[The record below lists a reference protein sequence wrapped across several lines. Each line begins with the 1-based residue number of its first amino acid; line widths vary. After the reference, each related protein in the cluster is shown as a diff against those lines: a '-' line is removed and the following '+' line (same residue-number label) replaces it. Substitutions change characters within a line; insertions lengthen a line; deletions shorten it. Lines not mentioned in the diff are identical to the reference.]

1 MALFPTL
8 PLRRAGASPRPSR
21 RERGAVLIVALLF
34 AALIAIVLGSYL
46 SLNLSSARLAKRNFN
61 RYAALNL
68 AESGAE
74 EALWSFNRKAGGDGA
89 AWGDW
94 NTSGSSAWRKF
105 PATDFGG
112 NASGW
117 MKVYVDTYQP
127 SAQSKPKII
136 TQASVTTSGDT
147 TVTKMIEVSLR
158 RRSHFASALVAK
170 DKIAFTG
177 PNTSVDSWNSN
188 PDGNAATPPVP
199 YDPSI
204 KTANGAIASAS
215 VLNTAVFA
223 NKADVWG
230 FVSTGGA
237 PPNLG
242 KEGTVKGPD
251 TPTGV
256 AIDPKR
262 VATDFNADFPLV
274 PMPLDGVPLAAL
286 GPTLGTTGMATK
298 WRIPTLELKGAE
310 TLTILGDVTLILTGG
325 GAGGDALTVSGF
337 ASIIIPNGSSLTIY
351 VEGNVTI
358 GGKGG
363 LVNYNVNPSSCRIW
377 GTNQSAAGQTID
389 ITGNGSLVGVIYAP
403 QADVTIG
410 GNGNVMGS
418 IVSDTITVSG
428 NAAFHYDEALAESDG
443 NEPFQIAKWRE
454 LNTAAEREPYEALFQ
469 GW

>member
-1 MALFPTL
+1 M
-8 PLRRAGASPRPSR
+8 
-21 RERGAVLIVALLF
+21 LIVALLF

-46 SLNLSSARLAKRNFN
+46 NLNLSSARLAKRTFN
-61 RYAALNL
+61 GYAALNL

-89 AWGDW
+89 AWAEW
-94 NTSGSSAWRKF
+94 TTSGAAAWRKF
-105 PATDFGG
+105 PAMDFGA
-112 NASGW
+112 NSSGW

-127 SAQSKPKII
+127 SSQSRPKIL
-136 TQASVTTSGDT
+136 TQASVTAPGDT

-177 PNTSVDSWNSN
+177 PNVSVDSWNSN
-188 PDGNAATPPVP
+188 PDGNTATPPVP

-223 NKADVWG
+223 NKADIWG
-230 FVSTGGA
+230 YVSTGGA
-237 PPNLG
+237 QPNLG
-242 KEGTVKGPD
+242 ADGTVKGPE

-256 AIDPKR
+256 AVDPKR

-274 PMPLDGVPLAAL
+274 PVPLDGVYLATV
-286 GPTLGTTGMATK
+286 GPTLGTLGMATK
-298 WRIPTLELKGAE
+298 WRTPTLDLKGND

-325 GAGGDALTVSGF
+325 GAGGDALTMAGN
-337 ASIIIPNGSSLTIY
+337 ASIVVPAGSTFTVY
-351 VEGNVTI
+351 VEGNVKI
-358 GGKGG
+358 GGTGG
-363 LVNYNVNPSSCRIW
+363 LVNANVNPSSCRIW
-377 GTNQSAAGQTID
+377 GTSQSAAGQSIN
-389 ITGNGSLVGVIYAP
+389 IVGNGSLVAAIYAP
-403 QADVTIG
+403 RADLTIG

-418 IVSDTITVSG
+418 IVADKITVSG

-454 LNTAAEREPYEALFQ
+454 LSTAAERAPYEALFQ